1 MPARTNPLGGRLP
14 LLDPDELSGAQ
25 REVYDRIV
33 ATMVP
38 WADATGFLSRTE
50 DGRLIGPFNP
60 VLLSPGVTSGFL
72 DLQEAEG
79 KHTSLSER
87 VRQVVILTVGAV
99 WGSDY
104 ELYAHEAAARKAGLS
119 EGAIRALASGVLPD
133 DLSDPE
139 KVAQRYTRQLS
150 AEHRVDQGLYEAAE
164 VAFGRQGLVDI
175 AVLAGC
181 YHLVCFLL
189 NGFEIPAPGR
199 QA

>member
-1 MPARTNPLGGRLP
+1 MPARTDTLGGRLP
-14 LLDPDELSGAQ
+14 LLDPGELSDAQ

-38 WADATGFLSRTE
+38 WADASGFRSRTE

-60 VLLSPGVTSGFL
+60 VLLSPGVASGFL

-79 KHTSLSER
+79 KHTSLGER
-87 VRQVVILTVGAV
+87 VRQVVILTVGAA
-99 WGSDY
+99 WGSAY
-104 ELYAHEAAARKAGLS
+104 ELYAHEAAARKAGLP
-119 EGAIRALASGVLPD
+119 EGAIRALASGTLPD

-150 AEHRVDQGLYEAAE
+150 AEHRVDQNLYEAAE
-164 VAFGRQGLVDI
+164 AAFGRQGLVDI

-199 QA
+199 RA